1 MKPNEYGRNNFG
13 IPVIHNLQQGNIEL
27 WMDACAAIFGLSPI
41 ERDDADKDYSVAS
54 WHVAPVTISDSK
66 YQGMVT
72 RHTPWHVEES
82 GGQVHVHRYKQGRA
96 TVETTGLPVACET
109 DAITLLDFSRPFTS
123 LHTEN
128 HCESFFIPHDAI
140 NYQPSDEFFAPS
152 YGPGS
157 TLGRLLGQEMDH
169 LLNSL
174 RGGATEIAPADI
186 HRFLGCVEVAMS
198 PKQAS
203 QSARVRARNSL
214 KIAVQKFIEERLDR
228 PDLNVTLIL
237 QNFGVS
243 RASLYRM
250 FEIEDGV
257 RNYISK
263 RRLYR
268 AVTQLADAPHV
279 RGKIHEV
286 AQRWGFST
294 DSNFNRMVK
303 REFGVTP
310 GGLFRMPITTSKTH
324 DPFSP
329 VQTLMLEAAQH
340 ATAEA

>member
-1 MKPNEYGRNNFG
+1 MKPNEYGRKQCG
-13 IPVIHNLQQGNIEL
+13 IPVIRNLQQGNIEV
-27 WMDACAAIFGLSPI
+27 WMDAFAAIFGLSPI
-41 ERDDADKDYSVAS
+41 ERDDVDKNYSVDS
-54 WHVAPVTISDSK
+54 WHVAPVTVCDSR

-72 RHTPWHVEES
+72 RHSPWHVEES
-82 GGQVHVHRYKQGRA
+82 GRQVHVHRYKQGRA
-96 TVETTGLPVACET
+96 TVETKGFPAACET

-128 HCESFFIPHDAI
+128 HCESFFIPHQAI
-140 NYQPSDEFFAPS
+140 NYQPSNAFYAPS
-152 YGPGS
+152 YGPRS

-169 LLNSL
+169 LLNCL
-174 RGGATEIAPADI
+174 KGGATEIAPADI

-198 PKQAS
+198 PSQAS
-203 QSARVRARNSL
+203 RSARMRARDSL
-214 KIAVQKFIEERLDR
+214 KIAVQNFIEERLDR
-228 PDLNVTLIL
+228 PELNVTLIL

-250 FEIEDGV
+250 FELEDGV

-310 GGLFRMPITTSKTH
+310 GGLFKMPITESKTQH
-324 DPFSP
+324 PFSP
-329 VQTLMLEAAQH
+329 VQALMLEAAQH
-340 ATAEA
+340 AKVEA